1 MSYSAYLIFNKDE
14 FEALDLIQK
23 TYTVNLPDLG
33 EKDIIAT
40 NGNLLAIT
48 FEGVFLAININDKNP
63 FFKDGYAV
71 FLDEDNDVYLGIED
85 PE

>member
-1 MSYSAYLIFNKDE
+1 LSYSAYFIFNKDD
-14 FEALDLIQK
+14 FEALELGSK

-33 EKDIIAT
+33 EKDILVT

-48 FEGVFLAININDKNP
+48 FEGVFLALRVNSKNP

-71 FLDEDNDVYLGIED
+71 FMDESNDVYLGIED
-85 PE
+85 EE

>member
-1 MSYSAYLIFNKDE
+1 MSYTAYLIFNKDE
-14 FEALDLIQK
+14 FEALELISK

-33 EKDIIAT
+33 QKDIIVT
-40 NGNLLAIT
+40 NGNLLGIT
-48 FEGVFLAININDKNP
+48 FEGVYLAINLNSKNP

-85 PE
+85 PA